1 MPKIKSYPRKDRPPR
16 LKPGDLLE
24 HAELYCDG
32 ICYDID
38 GTLRE
43 IQLQYDQE
51 IMGAEKALICVV
63 RDEKKEWYKYHAK
76 KHMWFLTEKEG

>member
-1 MPKIKSYPRKDRPPR
+1 MKIKSYPRKDRPPR
-16 LKPGDLLE
+16 LMPSDCLN
-24 HAELYCDG
+24 HADLYCDG

-51 IMGAEKALICVV
+51 IMGANEALICAL
-63 RDEKKEWYKYHAK
+63 RGEKKEWYKYHPK
-76 KHMWFLTEKEG
+76 KHMWFLA

>member
-1 MPKIKSYPRKDRPPR
+1 MKIKSYRRKDRPPR
-16 LKPGDLLE
+16 LMPSDYLD
-24 HAELYCDG
+24 AELYCDG

-63 RDEKKEWYKYHAK
+63 RDEKKEWYKYHYK
-76 KHMWFLTEKEG
+76 KHMWFQAKEER